1 MYLPRISLDAAM
13 NHFAL
18 RIFAVLYEPTVLYWS
33 VYERITLAHDSN
45 CASYWPTSMPV
56 VRSRVFFQTRKFF
69 HAGLEV

>member
-1 MYLPRISLDAAM
+1 
-13 NHFAL
+13 
-18 RIFAVLYEPTVLYWS
+18 LYEPTVLYWS

-56 VRSRVFFQTRKFF
+56 VRSRVFFQTKKFF